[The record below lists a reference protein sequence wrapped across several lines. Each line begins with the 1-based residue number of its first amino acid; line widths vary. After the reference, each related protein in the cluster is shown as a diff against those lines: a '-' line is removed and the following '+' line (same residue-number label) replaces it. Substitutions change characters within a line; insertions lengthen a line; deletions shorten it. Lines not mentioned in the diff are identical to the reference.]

1 MWKRKTLWALALAL
15 AALALA
21 AGCGG
26 DDGDETDPK
35 EEYIAQGDEIC
46 ARGTFTIG
54 SQARE
59 RYGTPQPPPK
69 KIEEYSEQIVVPTLQ
84 TEVVDKLR
92 ALPAPE
98 GDEQTTAAIYDEL
111 QRAIDELRA
120 DPGLLAEQNVGG
132 AFDEANR
139 LAQAYGFRQCGSN

>member
-1 MWKRKTLWALALAL
+1 MWKRKTLWALAFAL
-15 AALALA
+15 AAFALA

-26 DDGDETDPK
+26 DDGDDTDPK

-54 SQARE
+54 THARE

-69 KIEEYSEQIVVPTLQ
+69 RIEEYSKQIVVPTLQ
-84 TEVVDKLR
+84 TEVVERLR
-92 ALPAPE
+92 ALPAPQ
-98 GDEQTTAAIYDEL
+98 GDEQTTAAIYDALE
-111 QRAIDELRA
+111 QAIDELRA
-120 DPGLLAEQNVGG
+120 DPGLIADANVGG

-139 LAQAYGFRQCGSN
+139 RAQAYGFRQCGSN

>member
-1 MWKRKTLWALALAL
+1 MWERKTLWALALAL

-26 DDGDETDPK
+26 EDGDDTDPK

-54 SQARE
+54 TQARE

-69 KIEEYSEQIVVPTLQ
+69 KIEEYGKQIVVPTLQ
-84 TEVVDKLR
+84 TEVVEELR

-98 GDEQTTAAIYDEL
+98 GDEQTTAAIYDALE
-111 QRAIDELRA
+111 QAIDELRA
-120 DPGLLAEQNVGG
+120 DPGLIADANVGG

-139 LAQAYGFRQCGSN
+139 RAQAYGFRQCGSN

>member
-1 MWKRKTLWALALAL
+1 MWKRKTLWALALSL

-26 DDGDETDPK
+26 DDDPDPK
-35 EEYIAQGDEIC
+35 ETYIGQGDEIC
-46 ARGTFTIG
+46 AMGTFTIG

-59 RYGTPQPPPK
+59 RYGTAQPPQK
-69 KIEEYSEQIVVPTLQ
+69 KIEEYSKQIVVPTLQ

-98 GDEQTTAAIYDEL
+98 GDEQTTAAIYDAL

-132 AFDEANR
+132 AFDQANR